1 MIISYK
7 NNFALIAIPKC
18 GTHSVEPAVRMS
30 GILDP
35 SIDICTC
42 VYNFHNELNF
52 EHIRVQYGKISAFVP
67 SLSQV
72 LPKKNT
78 MSLSHISWTYL
89 LEKKLVNEDMKCIA
103 VVRHPVDRFI
113 STVSYGVFNKQGVPR
128 NIEINRAISTGGKG
142 IYNCFWDNFYSSV
155 GAVNQPRPYS
165 GVFLNKQTSFL
176 NDDPTVYKIE
186 NLVPRITELIES
198 FGGEAPPI
206 GHENKS
212 KPRPA
217 NDRLLTKDRQQ
228 QILEFYQDDF
238 ILWEKAT

>member
-35 SIDICTC
+35 AIDICTR
-42 VYNFHNELNF
+42 VHNSHDELNF
-52 EHIRVQYGKISAFVP
+52 EHIRLQYEKIPEFIP

-72 LPKKNT
+72 LPRKNT
-78 MSLSHISWTYL
+78 MSLSHISWTDL
-89 LEKKLVNEDMKCIA
+89 LEKKLVTEDMQCIA
-103 VVRHPVDRFI
+103 VVRHPVDRFL
-113 STVSYGVFNKQGVPR
+113 STVSYGLFDKQGVPR
-128 NIEINRAISTGGKG
+128 NIKINRAISTDGKG

-155 GAVNQPRPYS
+155 GTVNQPRPYS
-165 GVFLNKQTSFL
+165 GVFMRKQTSFL
-176 NDDPTVYKIE
+176 DDNPTVYKIE
-186 NLVPRITELIES
+186 NLAPRITELIES
-198 FGGEAPPI
+198 FGGKAPPI

-212 KPRPA
+212 KPRPD
-217 NDRLLTKDRQQ
+217 NDRLLTKERQKQ
-228 QILEFYQDDF
+228 LLDFYQDDF